1 MSLIDIAAISFSEI
15 FGDFG
20 FKEFA
25 NKGGLHSFLQGIIG
39 YGFVIYFLIRSLQG
53 SSIIL
58 VNTAWDGLS
67 TLFSGLSAM
76 ILLGERFDGPFQ
88 YIGFAL
94 IIIGLFLLKIPIFR
108 KNKFEFPKLFT
119 STS

>member
-76 ILLGERFDGPFQ
+76 VLLGERFDSPYQ
-88 YIGFAL
+88 YIGFVF
-94 IIIGLFLLKIPIFR
+94 IIIGLFLLKMPVFR
-108 KNKFEFPKLFT
+108 KNEFKLPNLFT
-119 STS
+119 S